1 MEFNPFYARIRT
13 LEAQMRTL
21 ESQRSRIRDD
31 LESHDAESVEAASKA
46 IAAGNQRAKDLQ
58 DEAASIQR
66 SIEEMRSRPVLNA
79 DDAKPWGMS
88 KAGAWAAPVATAAF
102 FSPVFSRLGAAALS
116 GWLILAIRKARAEV
130 NRHVEMQE
138 AAREQL
144 LTQAKAEL
152 ANVEKLRSSNA
163 SIMSFDADSVRRSLA
178 TVEEDLHRLQ
188 IEVAVLERKKAELD
202 RQLGSIPGEIADNRQ
217 AIERL
222 KREQEQLKRLS
233 LELKELKGPQNGA
246 KRAAI
251 HFRCRAILGFSDHK
265 EDYESDKAF
274 KDASDPG
281 RNAQHKVAEIN
292 RLGRDLEKL
301 LERAYEIKQHAET
314 PIESLFID
322 GSNLCSEN
330 GVFVGIGPVVA
341 VARWI
346 VEHRPDCAVHV
357 FFDKKSLGKLTGH
370 ESERLG
376 RRIRHLSEA
385 ELKRVFVG
393 LASLNVVDGRADKVI
408 LAPAAEAGG
417 YVVSNDR
424 FAEFSNQPPVSDG
437 RVFSHNIVAGTVMI
451 PSLELVARYD
461 KDMMLSEPS

>member
-21 ESQRSRIRDD
+21 ESQRSQIQDD
-31 LESHDAESVEAASKA
+31 LESHDAESVEAVTKA
-46 IAAGNQRAKDLQ
+46 IAAGTKRAEDLQ
-58 DEAASIQR
+58 VEAAKIER
-66 SIEEMRSRPVLNA
+66 SIEEMRDRSLLSA
-79 DDAKPWGMS
+79 ETIQPWGLS
-88 KAGAWAAPVATAAF
+88 KSSGWAAPVAAVALGV
-102 FSPVFSRLGAAALS
+102 PGLGAAALT
-116 GWLILAIRKARAEV
+116 GWMLLARRKAKEEGK
-130 NRHVEMQE
+130 RHVDMQE

-144 LTQAKAEL
+144 LTRAKEEL
-152 ANVEKLRSSNA
+152 AKVAKLRSANA
-163 SIMSFDADSVRRSLA
+163 MLISFDAESARRALA
-178 TVEEDLHRLQ
+178 IVDQDLQRLQ
-188 IEVAVLERKKAELD
+188 TEVAVLERKKAELD
-202 RQLGSIPGEIADNRQ
+202 RQLGSIPEEIADTRQ

-251 HFRCRAILGFSDHK
+251 HFRCRSILGFSDHK

-281 RNAQHKVAEIN
+281 RNAQHKVAEVN
-292 RLGRDLEKL
+292 RLSRDLEKL

-314 PIESLFID
+314 PVESLFID

-330 GVFVGIGPVVA
+330 GVFVGVGPVVA
-341 VARWI
+341 VARWM
-346 VEHRPDCAVHV
+346 VKHRPDCAVHV

-370 ESERLG
+370 ESEKRG
-376 RRIRHLSEA
+376 QKIRHLSEA
-385 ELKRVFVG
+385 DLKRVFAG

-408 LAPAAEAGG
+408 LASAAEAGG

-424 FAEFSNQPPVSDG
+424 FAEFSSQPPVSDG

-461 KDMMLSEPS
+461 KDLMLSEAP